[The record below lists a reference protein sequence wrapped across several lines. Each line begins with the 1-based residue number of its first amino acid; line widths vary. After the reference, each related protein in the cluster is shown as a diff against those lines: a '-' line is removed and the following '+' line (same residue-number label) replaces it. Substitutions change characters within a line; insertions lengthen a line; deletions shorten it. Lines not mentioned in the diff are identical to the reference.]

1 MKKSHQDTKQIIIQE
16 SAIREV
22 SQTVETFQ
30 KLEAELDHIIERQL
44 AQLETQYQHLHS
56 LSESIENKSFREQ
69 LLLFDD
75 NHLTARRDEL
85 TRLMHLSRDSSVNA
99 LQVLN
104 ELESMH
110 QGKYK
115 GEPYG
120 TKKT

>member
-1 MKKSHQDTKQIIIQE
+1 MQE

-30 KLEAELDHIIERQL
+30 TLEAAPDHIIERQL

-56 LSESIENKSFREQ
+56 LSDSIDDSAFKEQ

-85 TRLMHLSRDSSVNA
+85 SRLMHLSRDSSVNA

-104 ELESMH
+104 ELESM
-110 QGKYK
+110 QQKKYK
-115 GEPYG
+115 GEPYD
-120 TKKT
+120 TKET